1 MAVEEMGSESRSFSA
16 PKPMVLP
23 ASTEEAGAPPVKSPS
38 GRPLC
43 CPQRLAL
50 GNQREEGQQL
60 ALPSGGSPH
69 FLPEKQEAWLRNT
82 QEPPSGRR
90 ETQGCRAWEQRARGQ
105 VQRKKI
111 RYGRQGR
118 VNILAPGGL

>member
-16 PKPMVLP
+16 PKPTVLP
-23 ASTEEAGAPPVKSPS
+23 ASTEEAGATPDRSPS
-38 GRPLC
+38 RKPLR
-43 CPQRLAL
+43 CPQRLTL

-60 ALPSGGSPH
+60 ALPWGGSPH
-69 FLPEKQEAWLRNT
+69 SVPEKQEAWLRNT

-90 ETQGCRAWEQRARGQ
+90 ETRGCRAWEQRARGQ